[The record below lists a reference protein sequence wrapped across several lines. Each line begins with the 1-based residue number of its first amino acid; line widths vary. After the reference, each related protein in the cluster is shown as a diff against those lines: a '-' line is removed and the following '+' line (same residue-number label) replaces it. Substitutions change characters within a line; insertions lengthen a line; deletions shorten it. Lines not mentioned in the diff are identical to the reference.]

1 MLPNIYLSFGVIGA
15 ACWGQSAAT
24 LTGPSCRTPAMHPE
38 AKQESRVAMAQNAAN
53 AINSRMS
60 GDIIQIPTYF
70 HVVAKSKSVQ
80 DGYLSVRS
88 LVPYIHLPPTPPA
101 PSHQKQSGRSQV
113 KANDYAFWGYQICR
127 ERR

>member
-1 MLPNIYLSFGVIGA
+1 MLPNIYLIFGVVGT
-15 ACWGQSAAT
+15 ACWGNAAAT
-24 LTGPSCRTPAMHPE
+24 LTGPACRTPAMHPE

-53 AINSRMS
+53 AIQARMS

-88 LVPYIHLPPTPPA
+88 LSPYNPFPRKKWK
-101 PSHQKQSGRSQV
+101 KQSRKLMISPVGVAESAERD
-113 KANDYAFWGYQICR
+113 NDETG
-127 ERR
+127 